1 MSSSGESIPYHKLVA
16 LADQFFEECEDDVER
31 LSNRL
36 DTLDPDLR
44 NELLVSDLFNAYQAF
59 YYSFR
64 IIPDELVKE
73 RMELEPASALIRG
86 LKIDEIELLEQYF
99 VIKNGNP
106 LILISDGERTLAT
119 FSGRTAY
126 TNGLKYLES
135 PDYNS

>member
-99 VIKNGNP
+99 VIKNGAP
-106 LILISDGERTLAT
+106 LILISDGE
-119 FSGRTAY
+119 
-126 TNGLKYLES
+126 
-135 PDYNS
+135 